1 MCTCSNVKYLT
12 NNQSD
17 TCHFK
22 YKNCNNKFLAPMNIL
37 CTICFLTLHIANA
50 VMSQMNVH
58 ICIYLGTFSVFLMT
72 FKFIMSGM
80 CNIYLCTIF
89 YTANQVTISILVFGD
104 FHYKYRTFQQRTV

>member
-22 YKNCNNKFLAPMNIL
+22 CNNCNNKFLAPMNIL
-37 CTICFLTLHIANA
+37 CTICFFFTLHIANA

-58 ICIYLGTFSVFLMT
+58 ICIYLGTFSVF
-72 FKFIMSGM
+72 
-80 CNIYLCTIF
+80 
-89 YTANQVTISILVFGD
+89 
-104 FHYKYRTFQQRTV
+104 

>member
-22 YKNCNNKFLAPMNIL
+22 YKNCNNKFLAPINIL
-37 CTICFLTLHIANA
+37 CTIRFLTLHIANA

-58 ICIYLGTFSVFLMT
+58 ICIYLGTFSVF
-72 FKFIMSGM
+72 
-80 CNIYLCTIF
+80 
-89 YTANQVTISILVFGD
+89 
-104 FHYKYRTFQQRTV
+104 